1 MHAAGGAVTQLLR
14 IPKLRAL
21 LQDACGY
28 NALPPAPLL
37 GSINFRQCVADSRGQ
52 VVWQKEH
59 AVTEGDV
66 DAESSA
72 VGLPQHNVKLPSIG
86 EKTHGNTNLL
96 HEQMLIGDKS
106 CAMARGD
113 NSMLVCCIF

>member
-14 IPKLRAL
+14 TPKLRAL

-28 NALPPAPLL
+28 NALPPAPLQ
-37 GSINFRQCVADSRGQ
+37 GSISFGQCVADSRGQ
-52 VVWQKEH
+52 LVWHKEH

-86 EKTHGNTNLL
+86 EMPHGNTNFL
-96 HEQMLIGDKS
+96 HEQVAHWRQELCYGPW
-106 CAMARGD
+106 GQ
-113 NSMLVCCIF
+113 L